1 MIKYFILIL
10 YLKNIKI
17 KLIYNNLLT
26 YFIYMQKSISKSN
39 LYLNRSINLNLINKI
54 ILSNNHIEINDLTK
68 LSWSLS

>member
-10 YLKNIKI
+10 YLRNIKI

-26 YFIYMQKSISKSN
+26 YFIYMQKSISKSK

>member
-10 YLKNIKI
+10 YLRNIKI

>member
-1 MIKYFILIL
+1 M
-10 YLKNIKI
+10 NIKI